1 MTQCTYLVI
10 PCPWEQTEPVNMMG
24 FYSSDQATS
33 YDKRKVI
40 LCIWST
46 YSAYS
51 KLIKRKIM
59 EGGPESLQRSE
70 REVREIQS
78 SIGFLLV

>member
-10 PCPWEQTEPVNMMG
+10 PCPWEQREPVNMMG
-24 FYSSDQATS
+24 FYSSDQATP

-51 KLIKRKIM
+51 KLIKKEIM
-59 EGGPESLQRSE
+59 EAGPDQ
-70 REVREIQS
+70 ID
-78 SIGFLLV
+78 